1 MIKVAEII
9 SDTNVGGAGILLLNR
24 LKATDRTRFDTAVVL
39 PKGSKLIPRLEK
51 EGIKT
56 VNLSRGADRSL
67 DIIALRQ
74 YINALRRLEPQ
85 IVNTHGSL
93 TGRIAAFLMGVPV
106 RISTRHCVFP
116 LSGIYRYNV
125 IKGCVATLTALLS
138 HCVIAVAHSAK
149 AQLVEMGVPSNKIAV
164 IINGAQPLRRA
175 NRQECQRLKQR
186 LGIPVGTTV
195 VTICARLEPCKDHN
209 CFLRAAAMLCRS
221 KKDFFFLVIGTGSRE
236 AELRQTAEK
245 LGISDRVIFTGF
257 VEDVAPYMSITDVNV
272 NCSVGTETSS
282 LALSEGMSLG
292 VPAVVSDYGG
302 NPYMVQ
308 NGKNGYVYKAGDS
321 SALCRRI
328 LSITEDKEKYL
339 RMSQAARERFE
350 KELNSRAM
358 TEKTQK
364 LYEALYNA
372 KNNAERS

>member
-1 MIKVAEII
+1 
-9 SDTNVGGAGILLLNR
+9 
-24 LKATDRTRFDTAVVL
+24 
-39 PKGSKLIPRLEK
+39 
-51 EGIKT
+51 
-56 VNLSRGADRSL
+56 
-67 DIIALRQ
+67 
-74 YINALRRLEPQ
+74 
-85 IVNTHGSL
+85 
-93 TGRIAAFLMGVPV
+93 
-106 RISTRHCVFP
+106 
-116 LSGIYRYNV
+116 
-125 IKGCVATLTALLS
+125 
-138 HCVIAVAHSAK
+138 
-149 AQLVEMGVPSNKIAV
+149 
-164 IINGAQPLRRA
+164 
-175 NRQECQRLKQR
+175 
-186 LGIPVGTTV
+186 
-195 VTICARLEPCKDHN
+195 
-209 CFLRAAAMLCRS
+209 MLCRS